1 MQQRVKVRVL
11 RHIRNEDSHLGAK
24 PRASLRR
31 RPWAPDLTLLPS
43 AHTCPCPAPGKGE
56 RGSSPRVLSVGPRAG
71 RQPPG
76 RRSCKV
82 PHLVLPGGAQG
93 WAMARG
99 SVPGPRDYPLPGSRT
114 TAGQAEESR
123 PGTAAGPAAP
133 QLVGTAG
140 RTPRGGSPGAHTWER
155 AGGAVG
161 ALGPVTRGVA
171 CFLVTALTHEGG
183 HLAGNRRVTRAVLA
197 GGRGLPAARGSVTG
211 RCHRGAAGSS
221 GG

>member
-1 MQQRVKVRVL
+1 MSQGKGNRCLIPEVPVQQRVKVRVL

-140 RTPRGGSPGAHTWER
+140 RTPRGGSPEPTPGREQGEQWVR
-155 AGGAVG
+155 W
-161 ALGPVTRGVA
+161 ALSLGE
-171 CFLVTALTHEGG
+171 L
-183 HLAGNRRVTRAVLA
+183 RV
-197 GGRGLPAARGSVTG
+197 SW
-211 RCHRGAAGSS
+211 
-221 GG
+221 